1 MNLKSA
7 LSSRLLLMLSL
18 SVPAVLLSAVG
29 GAFAQ
34 SATQLGV
41 VASSQKVQ
49 PFITADARR
58 DTLQNLNRIKISPV
72 ILQGDDGGTGKESS
86 DKGKDAS
93 DKGKDACDSCP
104 QGGLFNKVSNPDPL
118 IRDNQPILNQPLQT
132 VPSNVL
138 FKGTQIR

>member
-18 SVPAVLLSAVG
+18 TVPTVLLSAVG
-29 GAFAQ
+29 GAVAQ

-72 ILQGDDGGTGKESS
+72 ILQGNDGGTGKESS

-93 DKGKDACDSCP
+93 DKGKDACDACP
-104 QGGLFNKVSNPDPL
+104 EAGLFNKVSNPDPL
-118 IRDNQPILNQPLQT
+118 IRDNQPILNQPLNT